1 MILIVEIFFHKI
13 TIISYYIGF
22 FIFHFSLCT
31 AQETGIFILRFS
43 DSKPGQIAISYT
55 DHVIYENSES
65 TESSS
70 SSMKASVEIEE
81 NNKKLNSTCMKLKVE
96 NEGKRNKMVI
106 GHCLVDTVVDG
117 LVLRLSNTVRK
128 YDTLK
133 QLLLDCKKLK
143 KFYPDIPKLNAF
155 ECLDNLQEY
164 LQRSYISS

>member
-1 MILIVEIFFHKI
+1 ME
-13 TIISYYIGF
+13 
-22 FIFHFSLCT
+22 
-31 AQETGIFILRFS
+31 
-43 DSKPGQIAISYT
+43 
-55 DHVIYENSES
+55 
-65 TESSS
+65 
-70 SSMKASVEIEE
+70 ASVEIEE
-81 NNKKLNSTCMKLKVE
+81 NNKESNSTFMKKKVE
-96 NEGKRNKMVI
+96 NEGKRNTMII

-128 YDTLK
+128 YDTLH

>member
-1 MILIVEIFFHKI
+1 MLNSELGNMLTTYHIAIFECNSPVHL
-13 TIISYYIGF
+13 F
-22 FIFHFSLCT
+22 FFT

-55 DHVIYENSES
+55 DYVTHGNLEVAES
-65 TESSS
+65 DETFKKFDSSS
-70 SSMKASVEIEE
+70 I
-81 NNKKLNSTCMKLKVE
+81 KKKEE
-96 NEGKRNKMVI
+96 NEGKRNKMVV

>member
-1 MILIVEIFFHKI
+1 MLTTHHVTIIVFNSPVYFIFF
-13 TIISYYIGF
+13 
-22 FIFHFSLCT
+22 T

-55 DHVIYENSES
+55 DYVIYGNLEVAES
-65 TESSS
+65 DESYKKSDSSS
-70 SSMKASVEIEE
+70 LKKKEE
-81 NNKKLNSTCMKLKVE
+81 D
-96 NEGKRNKMVI
+96 EGKRNKMVV

>member
-1 MILIVEIFFHKI
+1 VFNSPVHFLFF
-13 TIISYYIGF
+13 
-22 FIFHFSLCT
+22 T

-55 DHVIYENSES
+55 DYVIYGNLEVAESDENYKKSD
-65 TESSS
+65 SSS
-70 SSMKASVEIEE
+70 T
-81 NNKKLNSTCMKLKVE
+81 KKKVE
-96 NEGKRNKMVI
+96 DEGKRNKMVV

>member
-1 MILIVEIFFHKI
+1 MLFF
-13 TIISYYIGF
+13 
-22 FIFHFSLCT
+22 T

-55 DHVIYENSES
+55 DYVIYGNLEVPES
-65 TESSS
+65 DESYKKSDSSS
-70 SSMKASVEIEE
+70 T
-81 NNKKLNSTCMKLKVE
+81 NKKAEDERKS
-96 NEGKRNKMVI
+96 NKMVV

>member
-1 MILIVEIFFHKI
+1 VLLNSEIDCVLTTYRTPIILFNSPVYL
-13 TIISYYIGF
+13 SF
-22 FIFHFSLCT
+22 FI

-55 DHVIYENSES
+55 DYVIYGNLEAPES
-65 TESSS
+65 DESCKKSDSSS
-70 SSMKASVEIEE
+70 T
-81 NNKKLNSTCMKLKVE
+81 KKKVE
-96 NEGKRNKMVI
+96 DEGKRNKMVI